1 MRFPRVSS
9 NTART
14 VGPALV
20 GESWTGELADAAER
34 GKSVTLTED
43 GFINRTILRARAT
56 WFMGLGAKQKD
67 FVAHLEQHLAAKP

>member
-1 MRFPRVSS
+1 MRCLYGSS
-9 NTART
+9 NIVRKTGA
-14 VGPALV
+14 ALV

-56 WFMGLGAKQKD
+56 WFMGLDGTQKD
-67 FVAHLEQHLAAKP
+67 FVARREQRLAAKP